1 MIAASAPKVLN
12 IGCGRL
18 RMPDAINLDV
28 TDRTNPDVVHD
39 LNCRPWPFD
48 HNRFEVVHARD
59 IIEHLHDTVAV
70 MEEIHRVCH
79 PGAIV
84 HLTVPHFS
92 AAGAFTDPTH
102 VRFFSLFTFDY
113 FTERH
118 PNNFYTSCRF
128 RPQVIQ
134 LIFHPRLLNKVVW
147 RLANRFPRAYEER
160 WAWIFPAWF
169 INAQLEVVK
178 Q

>member
-48 HNRFEVVHARD
+48 DNRFEVVHARD

-84 HLTVPHFS
+84 HLTLADGTRLHL
-92 AAGAFTDPTH
+92 D
-102 VRFFSLFTFDY
+102 
-113 FTERH
+113 
-118 PNNFYTSCRF
+118 
-128 RPQVIQ
+128 PQVYMNDEAAMS
-134 LIFHPRLLNKVVW
+134 L
-147 RLANRFPRAYEER
+147 AYER
-160 WAWIFPAWF
+160 S
-169 INAQLEVVK
+169 
-178 Q
+178 